1 MTRLLIAGCRDF
13 TDYEKFCKIVDEHMK
28 LLCFHPENTTII
40 SGGAPGTDTMA
51 ERYANEHEFVFFE
64 FLANWSIGKKAGP
77 MRNKQMAENCNA
89 ALLFW
94 DSKSPGTKNM
104 LGHLNRLSIPTSI
117 KYIGD
122 KKI

>member
-13 TDYEKFCKIVDEHMK
+13 TNYEEFKKIVDEYLFSHYY
-28 LLCFHPENTTII
+28 HNENATII

-51 ERYANEHEFVFFE
+51 KRYANEHGFFFSE
-64 FLANWSIGKKAGP
+64 YHANWSIGKKAGP

-94 DSKSPGTKNM
+94 DSKSSGTKNM
-104 LGHLNRLSIPTSI
+104 LGHLNRLSIPTEI

-122 KKI
+122 KK